1 MLVTSYSVPSLYDH
15 VHLVTGHPSP
25 SVMAWHQKYS
35 LNAAFTAKDA
45 GMSRPVCQSCVYGSM
60 HQTRT
65 DHHRQHR
72 LRTTIPGQQFTI
84 DAYSHTRASYR
95 RKLFCDL
102 LTDTANGRIYPI
114 FTKDRSS
121 KELIS
126 QLSIFLALHPSWQ
139 NRHEHTDRFF
149 RLDPENNYRS
159 DAFLQAASAY
169 GYRIEATA
177 PRDKHA
183 NGIAERSVGVIAVKT
198 NIAMLN
204 PDPSVPAK
212 YWCLAMTYACD
223 THSFNYHSRYE
234 DSPYHLITGRHVD
247 VRQLYPFW
255 CRCWVYIPLNDRH
268 GKVNAPRALKAHF
281 VGYSYTTILT
291 KMYKYIEVY
300 ADGTYG
306 KVRVSKDIIF
316 DQSINFTSSRQ
327 EMPTEDAFGYASVLP
342 YPLSANRADH
352 RVRFSDTPVL
362 SRLPPRP
369 GDLPTPPLASILKVP
384 PRQDT
389 PRVDPPPSDHPPA
402 QPLIPPRYV
411 SDIQRIDR
419 KETTQHDRL
428 KPSLREEPRSLT
440 KPTDL
445 QHFDPDEVARE
456 AGLTVIVL

>member
-1 MLVTSYSVPSLYDH
+1 
-15 VHLVTGHPSP
+15 
-25 SVMAWHQKYS
+25 
-35 LNAAFTAKDA
+35 
-45 GMSRPVCQSCVYGSM
+45 M

-72 LRTTIPGQQFTI
+72 LGTTIPGQQFTI

-159 DAFLQAASAY
+159 DAFLQTASAY

-212 YWCLAMTYACD
+212 YWCLAMTVVLVALEAGTEDGGRKGKAGRRGLLVLQLLSDDY
-223 THSFNYHSRYE
+223 TIVYE
-234 DSPYHLITGRHVD
+234 D
-247 VRQLYPFW
+247 
-255 CRCWVYIPLNDRH
+255 
-268 GKVNAPRALKAHF
+268 
-281 VGYSYTTILT
+281 T
-291 KMYKYIEVY
+291 KLM
-300 ADGTYG
+300 
-306 KVRVSKDIIF
+306 
-316 DQSINFTSSRQ
+316 
-327 EMPTEDAFGYASVLP
+327 
-342 YPLSANRADH
+342 
-352 RVRFSDTPVL
+352 
-362 SRLPPRP
+362 
-369 GDLPTPPLASILKVP
+369 
-384 PRQDT
+384 
-389 PRVDPPPSDHPPA
+389 
-402 QPLIPPRYV
+402 
-411 SDIQRIDR
+411 
-419 KETTQHDRL
+419 
-428 KPSLREEPRSLT
+428 
-440 KPTDL
+440 
-445 QHFDPDEVARE
+445 
-456 AGLTVIVL
+456 